1 MVSKQAIFQ
10 FAAVT
15 SCSSSTHNGHILKR
29 NEMFTLVSLNVRN
42 TKRKYNK
49 KRISDQV
56 GEKFRY
62 LYVVFAF
69 ENESIKSTFFLTSFN
84 ICRLNIQK
92 SKRQLQM
99 SCTTF
104 TKSFNPSLLT

>member
-10 FAAVT
+10 CAAVT

-29 NEMFTLVSLNVRN
+29 NEMFTFHFI
-42 TKRKYNK
+42 KRTQYQKEIQQ

-69 ENESIKSTFFLTSFN
+69 ENESIKSTLFF
-84 ICRLNIQK
+84 
-92 SKRQLQM
+92 
-99 SCTTF
+99 
-104 TKSFNPSLLT
+104 

>member
-49 KRISDQV
+49 KRVSDQV

-69 ENESIKSTFFLTSFN
+69 ENESIKSTFFFN
-84 ICRLNIQK
+84 KFHYLPFVYPRIE
-92 SKRQLQM
+92 
-99 SCTTF
+99 TTIANVVHHF
-104 TKSFNPSLLT
+104 HKEF